1 MLLHHDDAGREWAY
15 DRQSRIG
22 RLDRA
27 LSEAPAR
34 HWTIVSMRE
43 DWKSVFP

>member
-1 MLLHHDDAGREWAY
+1 MHHDDAGREWAD

-27 LSEAPAR
+27 LTEAPER
-34 HWTIVSMRE
+34 HGSIVSMRH